1 MLKPKIGSIGVC
13 LADTGQP
20 IKLYAIGSVFSDG
33 HLQLFSVNKS
43 DPNYDKPRIVESSD
57 FWVLVDSI

>member
-1 MLKPKIGSIGVC
+1 MKKPQLESIGVC

-20 IKLYAIGSVFSDG
+20 IKLYVIKYIFTDG
-33 HLQLFSVNKS
+33 HLELFSVNKS

-57 FWVLVDSI
+57 FWVLIDKI

>member
-1 MLKPKIGSIGVC
+1 MLKLTIGSIGVC

-20 IKLYAIGSVFSDG
+20 IKLYAIGSVFTDG
-33 HLQLFSVNKS
+33 QLQLFSVNKL

-57 FWVLVDSI
+57 FWVLVDNI